1 MYEYDTSLV
10 FFSAETNAKIFKQKT
25 QLDHYEILV
34 NDFDNLDNIKKKI
47 SNLIPEYFKIFDWRQ
62 LNPSLFNAIE
72 VERNVMFIIL
82 TLIIIVAAFNLISL
96 NDDISLNENKGY
108 WDFEGIRCI

>member
-10 FFSAETNAKIFKQKT
+10 FFPLKLMQKYLNKT

-47 SNLIPEYFKIFDWRQ
+47 SNLI
-62 LNPSLFNAIE
+62 LNILKSLIGGN
-72 VERNVMFIIL
+72 
-82 TLIIIVAAFNLISL
+82 
-96 NDDISLNENKGY
+96 
-108 WDFEGIRCI
+108 